1 MKKLQE
7 RLILRLEEELNN
19 WLDTLPNTTEEE
31 KEKEETTTT
40 PTTTPPPTT
49 TPTTTATATTRTLRS
64 YAYEY
69 CFKMGIVEH
78 FSENTVS
85 EDLAKMLLAK
95 QDILDFLYMEYL
107 EDDTAKIHREIDK
120 FISNL
125 GFKNRLKKIY
135 AF

>member
-7 RLILRLEEELNN
+7 KLILRLEEELNN

-31 KEKEETTTT
+31 KEKEETT
-40 PTTTPPPTT
+40 PTT
-49 TPTTTATATTRTLRS
+49 TPTATATTTTRTLRS

-69 CFKMGIVEH
+69 CIKMGIVEH

-85 EDLAKMLLAK
+85 EDMAKMLLAK

-125 GFKNRLKKIY
+125 DFKNRLKKIY

>member
-31 KEKEETTTT
+31 EKEKEETI
-40 PTTTPPPTT
+40 
-49 TPTTTATATTRTLRS
+49 TATATTTTRTLRS

-69 CFKMGIVEH
+69 CIKMGIVEH
-78 FSENTVS
+78 FTENTVS

-125 GFKNRLKKIY
+125 DFKNRLKKIY
-135 AF
+135 TF

>member
-7 RLILRLEEELNN
+7 KLILRLEEELNN

-31 KEKEETTTT
+31 KEKEETITA
-40 PTTTPPPTT
+40 PTTTTT
-49 TPTTTATATTRTLRS
+49 TPTTTATTTTRTLRS

-69 CFKMGIVEH
+69 CIKMGIVEH

-85 EDLAKMLLAK
+85 EDMAKMLLAK

-107 EDDTAKIHREIDK
+107 ADDTAKIHREIDK

-125 GFKNRLKKIY
+125 DFKNRLKKIY

>member
-40 PTTTPPPTT
+40 
-49 TPTTTATATTRTLRS
+49 TTTATTRALRS
-64 YAYEY
+64 YTYEY
-69 CFKMGIVEH
+69 CIKMGIVEH

-125 GFKNRLKKIY
+125 DFKNRLKKIY
-135 AF
+135 TF

>member
-7 RLILRLEEELNN
+7 RLLLRLEEELNN

-31 KEKEETTTT
+31 KAKEEETTTA
-40 PTTTPPPTT
+40 TT
-49 TPTTTATATTRTLRS
+49 TTRTLRS

-69 CFKMGIVEH
+69 CIKMGIVEH

-125 GFKNRLKKIY
+125 DFKNRLKKIY
-135 AF
+135 TF

>member
-40 PTTTPPPTT
+40 ATT
-49 TPTTTATATTRTLRS
+49 TTRTLRS

-69 CFKMGIVEH
+69 CIKMGIVEH

-125 GFKNRLKKIY
+125 DFKNRLKKIY
-135 AF
+135 TF

>member
-40 PTTTPPPTT
+40 TTTPT
-49 TPTTTATATTRTLRS
+49 TTTATATTRTLRS

-125 GFKNRLKKIY
+125 DFKNRLKKIY

>member
-7 RLILRLEEELNN
+7 KLILRLEEELNN

-31 KEKEETTTT
+31 KEKEETT
-40 PTTTPPPTT
+40 PTT
-49 TPTTTATATTRTLRS
+49 TPTATATTTTRTLRS

-69 CFKMGIVEH
+69 CIKMGIVEH

-85 EDLAKMLLAK
+85 EDMAKMLLAK

>member
-7 RLILRLEEELNN
+7 KLILRLEEELNN

-40 PTTTPPPTT
+40 TTT
-49 TPTTTATATTRTLRS
+49 TTRTLRS

>member
-40 PTTTPPPTT
+40 TTTP
-49 TPTTTATATTRTLRS
+49 TATTRTLRS

-125 GFKNRLKKIY
+125 DFKNRLKKIY

>member
-40 PTTTPPPTT
+40 TTT
-49 TPTTTATATTRTLRS
+49 TPTATATTTTRTLRS

-69 CFKMGIVEH
+69 CIKMGIVEH

-85 EDLAKMLLAK
+85 EDMAKMLLAK

>member
-1 MKKLQE
+1 MKKLKE

-19 WLDTLPNTTEEE
+19 WLDTLPNITEEE
-31 KEKEETTTT
+31 KAKEETTTT
-40 PTTTPPPTT
+40 
-49 TPTTTATATTRTLRS
+49 TTTATTTMTRTLRS

-69 CFKMGIVEH
+69 CIKMGIVEH

-125 GFKNRLKKIY
+125 DFKNRLKKIY
-135 AF
+135 TF

>member
-7 RLILRLEEELNN
+7 KLILRLEEELNN

-31 KEKEETTTT
+31 KEKEETTS
-40 PTTTPPPTT
+40 TT
-49 TPTTTATATTRTLRS
+49 TPTATATTTTRTLRS

-69 CFKMGIVEH
+69 CIKMGIVEH

-85 EDLAKMLLAK
+85 EDMAKMLLAK

-125 GFKNRLKKIY
+125 DFKNRLKKIY